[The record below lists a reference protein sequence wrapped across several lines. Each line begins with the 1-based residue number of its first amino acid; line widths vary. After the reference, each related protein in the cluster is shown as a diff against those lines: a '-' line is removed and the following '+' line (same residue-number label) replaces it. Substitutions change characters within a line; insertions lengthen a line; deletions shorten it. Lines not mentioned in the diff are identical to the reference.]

1 MGGGV
6 ITTFVQS
13 VPNRPKWPVTLDSI
27 HASDIGTDFYI
38 SLQPPDLTP
47 RQHFLRLLRWMA
59 DAPTPYVL
67 RLEDDAIVNRHILA
81 NIRSW
86 PALDDPRFGAGWLFC
101 PLDRPY
107 GGLWDRSELHGS
119 VGVVLPTEDIPRL
132 IPRVE
137 RWFEEHERRL
147 SQDIALSRAVWL
159 SGKRLFLHRPAL
171 VDHQGGGKSS
181 TGASVQDAPVQAIR
195 TCAGF
200 DGEWLRYETT
210 IGRRTG

>member
-1 MGGGV
+1 M
-6 ITTFVQS
+6 ITTFIQC
-13 VPNRPKWPVTLDSI
+13 VPDRPKWPVTRASI
-27 HASDIGTDFYI
+27 EASDIGTAYQR

-47 RQHFLRLLRWMA
+47 REHFLRLLRRMA
-59 DAPTPYVL
+59 DVRTPLVL
-67 RLEDDAIVNRHILA
+67 RLEDDALVNRHILH
-81 NIRSW
+81 NVRTW
-86 PALDDPRFGAGWLFC
+86 LALDDPRFGAGWLFC

-119 VGVVLPTEDIPRL
+119 VGVVLRTEDIPRL

-137 RWFEEHERRL
+137 RWFDEHERRL

-171 VDHQGGGKSS
+171 VDHQAGGKSS
-181 TGASVQDAPVQAIR
+181 VAASVQDAPVQAIR

-200 DGEWLRYETT
+200 DGEW
-210 IGRRTG
+210 RRGTG